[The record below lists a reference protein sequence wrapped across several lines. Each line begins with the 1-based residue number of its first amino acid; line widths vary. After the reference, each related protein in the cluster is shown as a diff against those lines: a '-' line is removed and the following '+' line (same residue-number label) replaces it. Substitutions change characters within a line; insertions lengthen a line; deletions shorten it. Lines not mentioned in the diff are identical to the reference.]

1 MRKESDELENQTKV
15 SGSDKPKTYNYK
27 VELRFNHKGE
37 DLTYMLNIDTSITS
51 DTRLMSYLNTILDI
65 SVDRKIV
72 EKTRIVA
79 DNQDSNCKP

>member
-27 VELRFNHKGE
+27 VELRFNHRGE
-37 DLTYMLNIDTSITS
+37 DLMYILNIDTSITS

-72 EKTRIVA
+72 EKTRLLA
-79 DNQDSNCKP
+79 DECKP